1 MAKKSKKP
9 TPKLDIGL
17 PKAPK
22 VKKLKAPKVSGRIA
36 GLVKRGRISPKALG
50 KLRGA
55 QIGAR
60 APRGGVGKGMAGM

>member
-1 MAKKSKKP
+1 MAKKRKAPAKLSDKP
-9 TPKLDIGL
+9 AKPPKL
-17 PKAPK
+17 
-22 VKKLKAPKVSGRIA
+22 KKLKAPKVSGRIA

-55 QIGAR
+55 QIGTR